1 MSISDDD
8 LVRHLIKTA
17 EESFHQMGL
26 LRLGVTGQMGLLR
39 LGVTGQI
46 GEANPVHHA
55 PDHVSET
62 LSVSL
67 SDSDDV
73 KEYSVDSLEGLNL
86 SL

>member
-17 EESFHQMGL
+17 EESFH
-26 LRLGVTGQMGLLR
+26 QMGLLR